1 MHKTSLQQALQQAE
15 TNCRASGSRLTE
27 KRRHILQLLLES
39 DTPLSAYE
47 LAARYQEQFHDNIPA
62 MSVYRMLDFLVS
74 ETLAH
79 KLNSTNKY
87 IACSHIACDH
97 AHEVPQFLI
106 CDNCHQVKEIGIS
119 KAIIDAL
126 DKSVKQAGYVLT
138 QPQIELHCL
147 CAACSRAA

>member
-15 TNCRASGSRLTE
+15 ANCRASGARLTE
-27 KRRHILQLLLES
+27 KRRHILQLLLAS

-47 LAARYQEQFHDNIPA
+47 LATRYQEQFHEAIPA
-62 MSVYRMLDFLVS
+62 MSVYRMLDFLVG

-79 KLNSTNKY
+79 KLNSANKY

-119 KAIIDAL
+119 KTIIDAL
-126 DKSVKQAGYVLT
+126 DKSVQQAGYVLT

-147 CAACSRAA
+147 CAACSQAA